1 MMRADTAA
9 TGTGGLRLGAG
20 SVPDRS
26 ASHLALWNTT
36 AFVGLRPGGAER
48 RVAVDHR
55 TDDGRLVGTWAGV
68 IEGGV
73 WVSGWS
79 APFGGIDLCRD
90 HETVGEVMALVDR
103 GVDVAR
109 RFGCHRIEVR
119 RKPPHWSSSEPYVE
133 FALHQAGFYAVESDL
148 NFVIDLERDWEPA
161 LRKQARRALA
171 AAEALGLTVE
181 RLSADDENGWAE
193 AYAVLRRNRVDKGRP
208 MRLSLDYVRSM
219 RDRFSPLVRM
229 LVERE
234 GDRVVAASLVY
245 RVGRGRDV
253 VQYWGDA
260 CHDLPVT
267 PMPIVVRASV
277 ADARASGATTL
288 DIGISTDHGSPN
300 VGLIQFKRAMG
311 CRTEVRTVVALDL

>member
-90 HETVGEVMALVDR
+90 HETVGEVMALV
-103 GVDVAR
+103 VAGR
-109 RFGCHRIEVR
+109 PNKLIADALAISVRTIEVHR
-119 RKPPHWSSSEPYVE
+119 ARLFEKMGVHS
-133 FALHQAGFYAVESDL
+133 AVEL
-148 NFVIDLERDWEPA
+148 ANL
-161 LRKQARRALA
+161 LR
-171 AAEALGLTVE
+171 E
-181 RLSADDENGWAE
+181 
-193 AYAVLRRNRVDKGRP
+193 
-208 MRLSLDYVRSM
+208 
-219 RDRFSPLVRM
+219 
-229 LVERE
+229 
-234 GDRVVAASLVY
+234 
-245 RVGRGRDV
+245 
-253 VQYWGDA
+253 
-260 CHDLPVT
+260 
-267 PMPIVVRASV
+267 
-277 ADARASGATTL
+277 SG
-288 DIGISTDHGSPN
+288 
-300 VGLIQFKRAMG
+300 
-311 CRTEVRTVVALDL
+311 